1 MYTLCKKKREDFC
14 LCIDESQYCG
24 EEELW
29 KLYELVQVA
38 KVFESQIIFSST
50 SGSRWLS
57 YKNLRL
63 EYGTITDLMFRM
75 EILPFTI
82 DEAKVY
88 LKKLNVNEAWYDKI
102 LVTAG
107 TVPRMLK
114 LFGNVSSDGQFIYEE
129 RKMKGL

>member
-1 MYTLCKKKREDFC
+1 M
-14 LCIDESQYCG
+14 
-24 EEELW
+24 
-29 KLYELVQVA
+29 
-38 KVFESQIIFSST
+38 
-50 SGSRWLS
+50 
-57 YKNLRL
+57 
-63 EYGTITDLMFRM
+63 
-75 EILPFTI
+75 LPFTI
-82 DEAKVY
+82 DEAKVF